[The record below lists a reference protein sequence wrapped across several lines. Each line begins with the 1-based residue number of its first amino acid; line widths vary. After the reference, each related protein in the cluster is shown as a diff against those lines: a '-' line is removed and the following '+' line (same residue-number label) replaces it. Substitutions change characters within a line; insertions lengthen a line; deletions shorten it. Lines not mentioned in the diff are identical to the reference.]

1 MAFKFFIAVTAFNPL
16 SRVNKLIKLLTEY
29 KKLPGTKDV
38 FIYVDWYHGNDVA
51 LLHDLIQAKI
61 EGLSVRAVVCSPR
74 FEGYELTWAHK
85 EDLKNAVLDKKYDFY
100 MYSEDDMLFT
110 EDNFNYWLSYKDRL
124 SRLNLEPG
132 FCRFERR
139 DNSLIPFDNYR
150 VWNIGRATPDVWR
163 DIPYVCT
170 TYKTAEDEFWGF
182 VSLANPYSAFMVLDQ
197 SSADRYI
204 TSDSFYPDRSYLK
217 VAHRNWPLAD
227 RSSMGVAFEDLLFY
241 QEHRRVVPVVMNE
254 QGQLEIAPCGLIEHL
269 DNRYSKD
276 LASKH
281 TKLITTKTMF
291 ALSEST

>member
-38 FIYVDWYHGNDVA
+38 FIYVDWGHGNDVA

-61 EGLSVRAVVCSPR
+61 EGLSVQAVVCSPR

-254 QGQLEIAPCGLIEHL
+254 QGELEIAPCGLIEHL

>member
-1 MAFKFFIAVTAFNPL
+1 MAFKFFIVITAFNPL

-38 FIYVDWYHGNDVA
+38 FIYVDWGHGNDVA

-61 EGLSVRAVVCSPR
+61 EGLSVQAVVCSPR

-254 QGQLEIAPCGLIEHL
+254 QGELEIAPCGLIEHL